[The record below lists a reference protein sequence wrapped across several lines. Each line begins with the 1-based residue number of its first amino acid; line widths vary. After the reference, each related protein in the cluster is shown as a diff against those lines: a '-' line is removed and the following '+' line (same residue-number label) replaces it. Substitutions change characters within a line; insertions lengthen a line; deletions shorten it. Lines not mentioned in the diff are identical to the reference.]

1 MDKLLQ
7 IDLSDVKTVMD
18 LYLNRIHYP
27 HLDKNTNKQVV
38 EIGFKKY
45 ITKKINEVN
54 SLLIVDDTVE
64 LYKLIEDISILSGI
78 NNDRNISYLIEYL
91 LFLMSNEQQ
100 YPIKWNIVDND
111 DYAVQPNIIQHYD
124 IITSIETSAYPNS
137 SSIFNCLFN
146 YYINEFN
153 EKRTR

>member
-1 MDKLLQ
+1 MNEILQ
-7 IDLSDVKTVMD
+7 IDLSDVKIIMD
-18 LYLNRIHYP
+18 LYLSKVHYP

-38 EIGFKKY
+38 EIGLKNY
-45 ITKKINEVN
+45 IINKINEAN
-54 SLLIVDDTVE
+54 SLLIVDDSIE
-64 LYKLIEDISILSGI
+64 LYRLIEDISFLSGI
-78 NNDRNISYLIEYL
+78 NNDKNISHLINFILY
-91 LFLMSNEQQ
+91 LMSNEQQ
-100 YPIKWNIVDND
+100 YPIKWNKVEND
-111 DYAVQPNIIQHYD
+111 DYAIQPNIIQHYD